1 MSVPFATNTRRGQ
14 EMKKKDEVDRVDSTG
29 KKITRRGFIAGS
41 AAMAASVSLAGGAA
55 GILASCGRGPAE
67 GEYDTLITGG
77 TIYDGT
83 TGAPF
88 VGDIG
93 IRGDRIVAVG
103 NLPATAGRLIDAS
116 GLVVAPGFIDAHTHC
131 DLTFIKS
138 GWKKNLA
145 YVLPSFRG
153 NYNYLYQGVTTVV
166 SGNCGYGYTDVTK
179 WLDMVDSVGF
189 GTNVYHLVPHG
200 IVREEL
206 FGQEQPT
213 ELTASQLEL
222 MKTRIREGMEAGAVG
237 MSCGLAYYPGFNAS
251 TDELVELSRV
261 AASYGGV
268 FAIHMRDE
276 SGAIAPSGTW
286 GLVDSVKEAIAISE
300 RAGIPLQI
308 SHLKA
313 LAPFNGVT
321 PTDVFPLIEEARSR
335 GLDVTADQYPYDA
348 GSTFIT
354 KLLPDELVSGESVKE
369 AYRTADGRK
378 EVKRAIG
385 EVFSYLPPDKIL
397 ISTMSEGNT
406 DYEGKTI
413 AQIAE
418 MENRD
423 PADVYVELVCDM
435 KAPVGIFFQIDMDMV
450 RQITAKEYVFTASDG
465 WTVPKGMTMPH
476 PRCYGTFPRKI
487 REFVLKE
494 KLIDLGGAIRSM
506 TSLPAKK
513 FGLSGR
519 GTIEPNAYA
528 DISVIDLDTIGDHAT
543 YLDPHQYSTGVK
555 YLLVNGVLSIEGGSA
570 TGLRGGRPCR
580 RA

>member
-1 MSVPFATNTRRGQ
+1 MSKGKKTLDAHTSDEKVTRR
-14 EMKKKDEVDRVDSTG
+14 D
-29 KKITRRGFIAGS
+29 FIAGS
-41 AAMAASVSLAGGAA
+41 AALAASVSLAGGAA
-55 GILASCGRGPAE
+55 GILASCGRSPAE

-83 TGAPF
+83 AGAPF

-103 NLPATAGRLIDAS
+103 NLPATAGRVVDAS
-116 GLVVAPGFIDAHTHC
+116 GLVVAPGFIDVHTHC
-131 DLTFIKS
+131 DLTFIRS

-166 SGNCGYGYTDVTK
+166 SGNCGYGYTDVAK
-179 WLDMVDSVGF
+179 WLDTVDSVGF

-200 IVREEL
+200 IIREEL
-206 FGQEQPT
+206 FGEHQPT
-213 ELTASQLEL
+213 DLTAGQLGL
-222 MKTRIREGMEAGAVG
+222 MKARVKEAMEAGAVG

-251 TDELVELSRV
+251 TDELVELARV
-261 AASYGGV
+261 AAQYDGV

-286 GLVDSVKEAIAISE
+286 ALVDSVKEAIAISE

-313 LAPFNGVT
+313 LAPFNGIT
-321 PTDVFPLIEEARSR
+321 PADIFPLIEEARSR
-335 GLDVTADQYPYDA
+335 GIDVTADQYPYDA

-354 KLLPDELVSGESVKE
+354 ILLPNELVSGESVKD

-385 EVFSYLPPDKIL
+385 EVFTYLPPDRIL

-406 DYEGKTI
+406 EYEGKTI

-418 MENRD
+418 IENRD

-450 RQITAKEYVFTASDG
+450 RQFARKEYVFTASDG

-476 PRCYGTFPRKI
+476 PRCYGTFPKKI
-487 REFVLKE
+487 REFVLQD
-494 KLIDLGGAIRSM
+494 KLIDLGAAIRSM
-506 TSLPAKK
+506 TALPAAK
-513 FGLSGR
+513 FGLAGR
-519 GTIEPNAYA
+519 GMIQPDAYA
-528 DISVIDLDTIGDHAT
+528 DIAVIDLDSIGDHAT
-543 YLDPHQYSTGVK
+543 YLDPHQYATGIE
-555 YLLVNGVLSIEGGSA
+555 YLLVNGILTIEKGSA
-570 TGLRGGRPCR
+570 TGIRGGRACK

>member
-1 MSVPFATNTRRGQ
+1 MAQTKGGVMSRGKKTSDTQSSGKKVTRR
-14 EMKKKDEVDRVDSTG
+14 D
-29 KKITRRGFIAGS
+29 FIKGS
-41 AAMAASVSLAGGAA
+41 AALAASVSLAGSAA
-55 GILASCGRGPAE
+55 GILSSCGRDTAGLQF
-67 GEYDTLITGG
+67 DTLIKGG

-88 VGDIG
+88 VGNIG

-103 NLPATAGRLIDAS
+103 NLPAAAGRVIDAS
-116 GLVVAPGFIDAHTHC
+116 GLVVTPGFIDVHTHC
-131 DLTFIKS
+131 DLTFIRS

-166 SGNCGYGYTDVTK
+166 SGNCGYGYTDVAK

-189 GTNVYHLVPHG
+189 GTNVYHLIPHG
-200 IVREEL
+200 IIREEL
-206 FGQEQPT
+206 FGEHQPT
-213 ELTASQLEL
+213 DLAAGQLEL
-222 MKTRIREGMEAGAVG
+222 MKARVADAMEAGAVG

-251 TDELVELSRV
+251 TDELVELARV
-261 AASYGGV
+261 AARYGGV

-276 SGAIAPSGTW
+276 SGTIAPSGTW
-286 GLVDSVKEAIAISE
+286 GLVDSVKEAIAVSE

-313 LAPFNGVT
+313 LAPFNGIT
-321 PTDVFPLIEEARSR
+321 PADVFPLIEEARYR

-354 KLLPDELVSGESVKE
+354 ILLPNELVSGESVKDT
-369 AYRTADGRK
+369 YRTADGRK

-385 EVFSYLPPDKIL
+385 EVFSYLPPDRIL
-397 ISTMSEGNT
+397 ISTISEGNT
-406 DYEGKTI
+406 EYEGKTI
-413 AQIAE
+413 AQISE
-418 MENRD
+418 IVNRD

-450 RQITAKEYVFTASDG
+450 RQITQKEYVLTASDG

-494 KLIDLGGAIRSM
+494 NLIDLGAAIRSM
-506 TSLPAKK
+506 TSLPAAK

-519 GTIEPNAYA
+519 GTIEPDAYA
-528 DISVIDLDTIGDHAT
+528 DIAVIDLDTIGDQAT
-543 YLDPHQYSTGVK
+543 YLNPHQYSTGVK
-555 YLLVNGVLSIEGGSA
+555 YLFVNGVLSIEGGST